1 MASVLGTTQ
10 LAHYRHHVP
19 WLSPQ
24 LGNASAGLFAHSV
37 ITKAG
42 SHRVE
47 RQKAQQFPQDTT
59 AEGDTMPGVEC
70 T

>member
-10 LAHYRHHVP
+10 LTHYGHHVP

-24 LGNASAGLFAHSV
+24 PGNVSTGLFAHSV

-42 SHRVE
+42 GHRVE
-47 RQKAQQFPQDTT
+47 RQKAQQFPQGTT
-59 AEGDTMPGVEC
+59 AVGDTMPGVEC